1 MHFSDNYDYKE
12 ICEDYLTN
20 EVNNV
25 DFGYRYYAYFNDKLY
40 SQFVIVGITHTL
52 HIIGFAHI
60 SRCLF
65 RCGASMVLSNSS

>member
-25 DFGYRYYAYFNDKLY
+25 DFGYRYYAYFNDKMY
-40 SQFVIVGITHTL
+40 SQFVIVRL
-52 HIIGFAHI
+52 MDCRHI
-60 SRCLF
+60 
-65 RCGASMVLSNSS
+65 

>member
-25 DFGYRYYAYFNDKLY
+25 DFGYRYYAYFNDKMY
-40 SQFVIVGITHTL
+40 SQFVSVML
-52 HIIGFAHI
+52 MDCRHI
-60 SRCLF
+60 
-65 RCGASMVLSNSS
+65 